1 MPRWVKIR
9 KYNIE
14 VTKLGLVRD
23 LYSKLLFKPFN
34 SNGYKQIS
42 IKLNGK
48 WIKKNIHQLVARAF
62 LGPCP
67 KNKEVNHIDLDKS
80 NPKLSNLEYLT
91 SSENKQHAIR
101 NGVKYGGSVTN
112 RLGES
117 NGMAILTEKDI
128 IEIRLLHSQGFPQ
141 RAIMDLFGISQPL
154 VSYIVNRKTW
164 KHLK

>member
-80 NPKLSNLEYLT
+80 K
-91 SSENKQHAIR
+91 R
-101 NGVKYGGSVTN
+101 
-112 RLGES
+112 
-117 NGMAILTEKDI
+117 MAILTEKDI
-128 IEIRLLHSQGFPQ
+128 IKIRLLHSQGFPQ